1 MLFFDIK
8 QELSICSYKKYQ
20 VFKFSTSIICSKL
33 DLGAFEHTY
42 VIVKSIRFFNF
53 SALVI
58 QKVSKFFNIY
68 ILIIHI
74 SNVEILKKHD
84 ILQQHTHM
92 FKYI

>member
-8 QELSICSYKKYQ
+8 QELSICSRKKYQ
-20 VFKFSTSIICSKL
+20 IFKFSTSIICSKL

-53 SALVI
+53 SAL
-58 QKVSKFFNIY
+58 
-68 ILIIHI
+68 IIHI